1 MFVSILLS
9 LLVLSILI
17 IGHELGHFFAAKKA
31 GVWVEEFG
39 IGLPPRIWGK
49 KIGETIYS
57 VNWLPFGGFV
67 RLHGENYDDDIKK
80 PRGAF
85 LNKSKKAR
93 ALIITA
99 GVVMNFVL
107 AILAFFI
114 VYLFTGIPRQTDK
127 VKVIE
132 VSAGS
137 PAQEAGLLPGDVI
150 TKIGTQDVLTTESF
164 VSLVEEKKGS
174 EISITVDRD
183 SSPLEVKLTP
193 RIEHPKDEG
202 PLGVVISS
210 TEIYY
215 PPLWQRPFLGIYNG
229 FKEALFWGQ
238 TILVSLVSIIGGL
251 FKGNIP
257 QDVAG
262 PVGIFAITNEAAKVG
277 VLALINFVGI
287 FSVNLAIL
295 NILPFPALD
304 GGRLLFIAIEALIGK
319 RVLPK
324 VESALHAAGMVILI
338 ILLIALTFSDL
349 KRLIVFGGL
358 SGFLQSFVK

>member
-1 MFVSILLS
+1 MFLSIILS
-9 LLVLSILI
+9 IVVLSILI
-17 IGHELGHFFAAKKA
+17 LGHELGHFFAAKKA

-39 IGLPPRIWGK
+39 IGLPPRLWGK
-49 KIGETIYS
+49 KLGDTVYS
-57 VNWLPFGGFV
+57 LNWLPFGGFV
-67 RLHGENYDDDIKK
+67 RLHGENYEDDIKK
-80 PRGAF
+80 PKGAF

-93 ALIITA
+93 ALIIIA
-99 GVVMNFVL
+99 GVFMNFVL
-107 AILAFFI
+107 AILAFFV
-114 VYLFTGIPRQTDK
+114 VYLFTGIPRQTNK

-132 VSAGS
+132 VSSGS
-137 PAQEAGLLPGDVI
+137 PAQKAGLLPGDVI
-150 TKIGTQDVLTTESF
+150 TKIDSVNIYSTDAF
-164 VSLVEEKKGS
+164 VNLVEEKKGS
-174 EISITVDRD
+174 EISVTIDRD
-183 SSPLEVKLTP
+183 LKELGLKLIP
-193 RIEHPKDEG
+193 RIDHPKDEG

-210 TEIYY
+210 AEIYY
-215 PPLWQRPFLGIYNG
+215 PPIWQRPFLGVYNG
-229 FKEALFWGQ
+229 FKEALYWGQ
-238 TILVSLVSIIGGL
+238 TILVGLASIIGGL

-277 VLALINFVGI
+277 ILALLNFVGI

-338 ILLIALTFSDL
+338 VVLIALTFSDL
-349 KRLIVFGGL
+349 KRLIAFGGL